1 MVLLLPT
8 YIVDHPQL
16 SRSLLLLSYQFWIS
30 RATIQINNNCIE
42 KITNMHFSEVFMY
55 WKYIIVDSTWQIFVC
70 LSRNQNLIF
79 FWFASWNFI
88 FKDFVPECEE
98 IGKENKELD
107 AVLLSLLRQLLVS
120 SFFPVTTKYNTVST
134 TTTALQRRQ
143 EGPLGEISFP
153 MFCHIVRRW
162 LMIPTLK
169 RIIMSTENGFLSQCV
184 YGTRPTIDHFLFVVP
199 TPTSTSYYM

>member
-1 MVLLLPT
+1 
-8 YIVDHPQL
+8 
-16 SRSLLLLSYQFWIS
+16 
-30 RATIQINNNCIE
+30 
-42 KITNMHFSEVFMY
+42 MHFSKVFMY
-55 WKYIIVDSTWQIFVC
+55 RKYIIVDSTWQIFVC
-70 LSRNQNLIF
+70 LSRNQKLIF
-79 FWFASWNFI
+79 FFEFASWNFI
-88 FKDFVPECEE
+88 FKDFVPECGE

-143 EGPLGEISFP
+143 EGPLGKISFP